1 MRPTEPE
8 IKEIIRESLSEI
20 KKANKKIASCH
31 SGFRNVDLYK
41 RSMAVAMKYC
51 NKALRAEG
59 MRLKELCLYILGNAI
74 YWEGNPELK
83 EQLRK
88 YSFRASAGKL
98 YKD

>member
-1 MRPTEPE
+1 MRPTEAE
-8 IKEIIRESLSEI
+8 IREIIRESLGEI
-20 KKANKKIASCH
+20 KKSYKKMTSCH

-41 RSMAVAMKYC
+41 KSMAVTMKYC

-88 YSFRASAGKL
+88 YSFHGAVAKI